1 MCVNLSKK
9 DKNEFFLRRRFILH
23 KEANLQEND
32 IYVLQ
37 EQKIYIHIQYA
48 THNRNVKVSG
58 QHHINQNRSKLCNLY
73 ASNDR
78 M

>member
-9 DKNEFFLRRRFILH
+9 NKNEFFLRRFILY
-23 KEANLQEND
+23 KEANLQKND

-48 THNRNVKVSG
+48 THNINVKVSG
-58 QHHINQNRSKLCNLY
+58 QHHINQNRSKLYNLY